1 MPGNGRQT
9 ALFKTLAA
17 LPVALGPEG
26 FAGDQ
31 QADRSVHGGPDK
43 AVHCFPVEHYARL
56 ADRFPEAA
64 AQLVPGSIG
73 ENLSAIGFR
82 EADVC
87 LGDVFAL
94 GETRLQISQPRSP
107 CWKIDARYAVEG
119 MAAFIAAEGIAGWY
133 ARVLVPGT
141 VRADDGLLLVERD
154 ASAPTLAEALAS
166 LRLHRPPVESL
177 ATLAAAKGI
186 AAGWRRKILDRMVW
200 LQSNGQL

>member
-1 MPGNGRQT
+1 MKR
-9 ALFKTLAA
+9 AA
-17 LPVALGPEG
+17 DSGVE
-26 FAGDQ
+26 
-31 QADRSVHGGPDK
+31 SV
-43 AVHCFPVEHYARL
+43 
-56 ADRFPEAA
+56 
-64 AQLVPGSIG
+64 
-73 ENLSAIGFR
+73 
-82 EADVC
+82 
-87 LGDVFAL
+87 
-94 GETRLQISQPRSP
+94 T
-107 CWKIDARYAVEG
+107 
-119 MAAFIAAEGIAGWY
+119 GWY